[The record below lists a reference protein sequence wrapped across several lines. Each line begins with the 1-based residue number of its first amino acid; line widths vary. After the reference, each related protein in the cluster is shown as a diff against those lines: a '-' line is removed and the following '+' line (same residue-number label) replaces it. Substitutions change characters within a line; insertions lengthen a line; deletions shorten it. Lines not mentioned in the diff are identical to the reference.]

1 MVKGASLGA
10 GSGAG
15 AAGPAAPAA
24 GGLPSVAE
32 LRAAVPAHCF
42 ERSLLKSSFFVLRDG
57 ALVAA
62 VGCLAHALIP
72 MELTPLSAA
81 AWAAYAAVQGTVAT
95 GLWVIGHE
103 CGHGA
108 FSESPLANDL
118 FGFVIHTGLLVPYF
132 SWQRTHA
139 VHHARCNHLLDGETH
154 NPGLKRKL
162 FSALSATVDAIGE
175 DAFVV
180 VQIVSHLL
188 FGWVMY
194 LLQHATGSKRSPVTK
209 ERYTRRPNHFD
220 PRASNELFPEKLRFK
235 VALSTAGIVAMV
247 ALLGAAAARF
257 GARPV
262 ALLYLGPYLVVNGWL
277 VLYTWLQHTS
287 KEVPQYGEDEWT
299 WVKGALSTVD
309 RPYPWIIDE
318 LHHHIGTTHVCHH
331 VFHELPH
338 YNAVAAT
345 RALKRLLGKHY
356 RYDATPILRATW
368 NTARDCHYVDDVH
381 GVQYY
386 RSVFDD
392 RKAEANKVQ

>member
-1 MVKGASLGA
+1 MKPVENM
-10 GSGAG
+10 
-15 AAGPAAPAA
+15 
-24 GGLPSVAE
+24 PSVAE
-32 LRAAVPAHCF
+32 LRVAIPTHCF
-42 ERSLLKSSFFVLRDG
+42 ERSLLKSLFFVLRDG
-57 ALVAA
+57 ALVATI
-62 VGCLAHALIP
+62 GGLACALIP
-72 MELTPLSAA
+72 MDMFGV
-81 AWAAYAAVQGTVAT
+81 WVVYAALQGTVAA

-108 FSESPLANDL
+108 FCASPMVNDVV
-118 FGFVIHTGLLVPYF
+118 GFVLHTAMLVPYF

-139 VHHARCNHLLDGETH
+139 VHHARCNHLLDGESH

-188 FGWVMY
+188 FGWAMY
-194 LLQHATGSKRSPVTK
+194 LLKHTTGSKRNPVTK
-209 ERYTRRPNHFD
+209 QRYTRRPNHFN
-220 PRASNELFPEKLRFK
+220 PHSELFPVKLRFK

-247 ALLGAAAARF
+247 ALLCAAAARF

-262 ALLYLGPYLVVNGWL
+262 AMLYVGPYLVVNGWL

-299 WVKGALSTVD
+299 WIKGALSAVD

-318 LHHHIGTTHVCHH
+318 LHHHIGSTHVCHH

-338 YNAVAAT
+338 YHAVEAT
-345 RALKRLLGKHY
+345 RALKRVLGKHY
-356 RYDATPILRATW
+356 RYDATPILQALW
-368 NTARDCHYVDDVH
+368 NTARDCHYVDDVS

-392 RKAEANKVQ
+392 RQKKN